1 MNDFLTLG
9 LSPKKAVGRCPHCK
23 EFIDLLVLKCR
34 FCHTVIRRKDALKA
48 IALQERIN
56 RKVATENDERA
67 LEEANRRL
75 LFAQALLELL
85 TFSTDGGHRDGG
97 NRSDGGNRGDGGG
110 RSGGGGASGSW

>member
-34 FCHTVIRRKDALKA
+34 FCHTIIRRKDTLKA

-56 RKVATENDERA
+56 RRVGTENDERA
-67 LEEANRRL
+67 LEESKPAAPFR
-75 LFAQALLELL
+75 
-85 TFSTDGGHRDGG
+85 TGPS
-97 NRSDGGNRGDGGG
+97 
-110 RSGGGGASGSW
+110 GASNFFHRWRAS